1 MKIGQLL
8 IYKPQ
13 YPRMRVSLSSND
25 NYITISQVVM
35 LIKSDFVGFKSEVLI
50 DDKKVWVRNSELFEM
65 ITSDMEEQTAGEQ
78 EKEDADEF

>member
-25 NYITISQVVM
+25 NYMTISQVVM